1 MLMGPCMEE
10 LLDKIEETAHNYTIE
25 FGGSARC
32 VLKAI
37 QDHLEIG
44 NGVGLKGLTPLSCG
58 VAIRGDTCGALLGG
72 LFAIGLVVASEDLR
86 DLDAANN
93 SMIAGLELVREVERE
108 FGTTN
113 CVKIQTER
121 FERCFDLSDPEQ
133 HKAFIREGGPRHCA
147 KVVAKIARMSAE
159 FLLYYEKL

>member
-10 LLDKIEETAHNYTIE
+10 LLNEIEETAHNYTIE
-25 FGGSARC
+25 FGGYARC

-44 NGVGLKGLTPLSCG
+44 NGVGLKGLTPLACG
-58 VAIRGDTCGALLGG
+58 GVIRGDTCEALLGG
-72 LFAIGLVVASEDLR
+72 LFAIGLVTASEDLR
-86 DLDAANN
+86 DSDAASN
-93 SMIAGLELVREVERE
+93 SMVAGLELVREVERE

-113 CVKIQTER
+113 CAKMRAER
-121 FERCFDLSDPEQ
+121 FERNFELFDPEQ

-147 KVVAKIARMSAE
+147 KVVAKIVRMSAE
-159 FLLYYEKL
+159 FILYYEKL